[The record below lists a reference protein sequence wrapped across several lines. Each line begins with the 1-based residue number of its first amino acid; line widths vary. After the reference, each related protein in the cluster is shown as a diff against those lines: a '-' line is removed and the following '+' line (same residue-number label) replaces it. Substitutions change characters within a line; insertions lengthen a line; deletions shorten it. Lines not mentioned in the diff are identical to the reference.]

1 VKLLMLHGA
10 LLLWWAGQKQPHLLC
25 PTARKLI
32 IWQKPGIRGLADYQ
46 EVLISED
53 ALLQAE
59 LANTAMHS
67 RGYVLDVSLVKALGG
82 GFESSSTFDA
92 QVKP

>member
-1 VKLLMLHGA
+1 
-10 LLLWWAGQKQPHLLC
+10 
-25 PTARKLI
+25 
-32 IWQKPGIRGLADYQ
+32 
-46 EVLISED
+46 
-53 ALLQAE
+53 
-59 LANTAMHS
+59 MHS